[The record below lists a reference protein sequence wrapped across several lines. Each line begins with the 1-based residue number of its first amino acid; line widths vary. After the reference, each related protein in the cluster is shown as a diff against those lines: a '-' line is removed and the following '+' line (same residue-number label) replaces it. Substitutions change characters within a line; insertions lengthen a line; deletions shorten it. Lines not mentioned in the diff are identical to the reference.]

1 LKLSTPLLPLVLLL
15 TVSGCVGQ
23 GVYQKKVAEAERLNR
38 VLHEVRGKQ
47 ADVEL
52 ANESLRTEVAGLRQQ
67 VVELQAAG
75 KEFQRLLVARDD
87 GSWQRLAQVEREKSR
102 VTEELAGVLRDREG
116 KVRSVSSIYERVL
129 GLLAEEIAA
138 GVVAVTELHGTVR
151 IVVVD
156 SALFV
161 GDSGELAA
169 QGSTVLRKVGD
180 LLGGN
185 AELRVTVEAY
195 APLPGVLVEQGK
207 STGSV
212 WVVPLARAGNVAE
225 NFLRQGIKP
234 PQLTTLVRGQF
245 HGADGTGLPDTVH
258 RINLLLEFK
267 E

>member
-1 LKLSTPLLPLVLLL
+1 M

-23 GVYQKKVAEAERLNR
+23 GAYQKKVAEAERLNQA
-38 VLHEVRGKQ
+38 LHEVRGKQ

-67 VVELQAAG
+67 VVEQQAAVT
-75 KEFQRLLVARDD
+75 EFQRLLAARDD

-129 GLLAEEIAA
+129 GLLADEIAA

-161 GDSGELAA
+161 GDSGELTA
-169 QGSTVLRKVGD
+169 QGSTVLRKVGA

-195 APLPGVLVEQGK
+195 APLASVLAEQGK
-207 STGSV
+207 STESA
-212 WVVPLARAGNVAE
+212 WIMPLARARNVAE
-225 NFLRQGIKP
+225 NFLSQGIEP

-245 HGADGTGLPDTVH
+245 HTADGTVLTDSFN